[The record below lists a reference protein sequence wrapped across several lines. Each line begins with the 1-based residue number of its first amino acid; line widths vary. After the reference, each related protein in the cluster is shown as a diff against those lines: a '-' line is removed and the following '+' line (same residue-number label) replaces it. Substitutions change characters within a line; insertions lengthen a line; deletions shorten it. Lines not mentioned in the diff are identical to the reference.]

1 MKQLDG
7 KKVYQ
12 KAIKTTKKI
21 KVNEAV
27 VGLGKALTEMRK
39 NNKIKIDDETFNT
52 IITYYSLML
61 LARTHDTK
69 EYNEIFNSCLVGNDD
84 KESEA

>member
-7 KKVYQ
+7 EKVY
-12 KAIKTTKKI
+12 KIARATTKKI

-27 VGLGKALTEMRK
+27 VGLAKTLTEIRE
-39 NNKIKIDDETFNT
+39 NNKAQIDDEVFNT
-52 IITYYSLML
+52 IIIYYSLML
-61 LARTHDTK
+61 YARTHNSK
-69 EYNEIFNSCLVGNDD
+69 EYDEMFNSCLVGSE